1 MDGSAFTDRAGSCAE
16 RNHRAPR
23 RVSRVEGTTMERRL
37 AIVLAA
43 LLGSFSLLWIINF
56 KVVAID
62 HVLMVLR

>member
-1 MDGSAFTDRAGSCAE
+1 
-16 RNHRAPR
+16 
-23 RVSRVEGTTMERRL
+23 MERRL